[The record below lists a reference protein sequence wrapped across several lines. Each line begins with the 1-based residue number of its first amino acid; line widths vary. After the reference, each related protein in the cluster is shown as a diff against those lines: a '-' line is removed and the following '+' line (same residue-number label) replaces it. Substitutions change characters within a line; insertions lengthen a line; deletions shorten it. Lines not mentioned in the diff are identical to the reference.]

1 MNAINPGGNR
11 LFPSKKATEPFATEP
26 AHGTHGWCKTG
37 SGECIMFIFMKKDG
51 LMKGW
56 YTPKNFTGA
65 LKAKRTANRIYY
77 ENHPHLLGIKRRN
90 RDGYHRY
97 LRVSPA
103 SDRFTANCA

>member
-51 LMKGW
+51 LITGW
-56 YTPKNFTGA
+56 YTPENFASA
-65 LKAKRTANRIYY
+65 LQAKRDSNRCFY
-77 ENHPHLLGIKRRN
+77 EDRPGLLTQKIRKRKEN
-90 RDGYHRY
+90 NKGYRM
-97 LRVSPA
+97 LRIA
-103 SDRFTANCA
+103 SDYH